1 MPIREEL
8 PKYAGYV
15 SARNIMP
22 DHDAALADSVDL
34 SWLREYGEQLIDYD
48 PHRLNPGSPV
58 RRREILGRYHVRP
71 EPFAEANTVANAIL
85 GHFEK
90 SMGIALIQ

>member
-8 PKYAGYV
+8 PKYAGDV

-22 DHDAALADSVDL
+22 NRDAALADSINL
-34 SWLREYGEQLIDYD
+34 SWLREYGEHRIDCD
-48 PHRLNPGSPV
+48 PYCLNLGSPV

-71 EPFAEANTVANAIL
+71 EPFAEANSVANAIL

-90 SMGIALIQ
+90 SMGIPLIQ